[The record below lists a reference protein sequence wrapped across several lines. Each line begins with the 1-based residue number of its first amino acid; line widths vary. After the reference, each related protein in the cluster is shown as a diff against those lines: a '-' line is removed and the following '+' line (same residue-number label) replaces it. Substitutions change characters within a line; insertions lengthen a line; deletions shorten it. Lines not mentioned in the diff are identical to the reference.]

1 MSIESRLADALRATA
16 VPGTPTNAGRDAV
29 LAAAAARRHRH
40 VRVAAT
46 LAAAAS
52 VVVALGAFALLRD
65 DPTSEVR
72 TVPPVDTP
80 STDVPRTTLAPSTTA
95 VPAEPETLVAVTDRG
110 AVVVLETASGK
121 MMHTLAPRG
130 SADGASSLAR
140 TPDGAWLYYADG
152 MGCGQDAAVYR
163 VRTDGSGAPE
173 RVATGTAPAVSPDG
187 ARLAYAAPNPAD
199 DRDATAMCH
208 NTVVVRSLADGA
220 EKRFLPT
227 HDTNSFTAYGQISAI
242 DWAPDG
248 RRLVFQQ
255 GWEGEGSFILDT
267 VAHTTTRQATPV
279 GAKEIA
285 NGLVHPT
292 WHPPTGRLAA
302 VNDCC
307 YSPED
312 PPTPRITVL
321 VDPATGDTQP
331 LLDAGLDPRSL
342 DYDPTG
348 RFLLFVD
355 KQGAVF
361 VKGDGPPRRLP
372 AATGYGR
379 ASW

>member
-1 MSIESRLADALRATA
+1 MSIESRLTDALQATA
-16 VPGTPTNAGRDAV
+16 NAATPTVAGRDAV
-29 LAAAAARRHRH
+29 LAAAAARRHHRI
-40 VRVAAT
+40 RTATT

-52 VVVALGAFALLRD
+52 VAVALGAFALLRD

-72 TVPPVDTP
+72 TVPPVEA
-80 STDVPRTTLAPSTTA
+80 TDVPRTTLAPSTTA
-95 VPAEPETLVAVTDRG
+95 VPTEPETLVAVSDRG

-121 MMHTLAPRG
+121 VMHTLAPRG
-130 SADGASSLAR
+130 SADGDTTLAR
-140 TPDGAWLYYADG
+140 TPDGDWVYYADG
-152 MGCGQDAAVYR
+152 MGCGRTASVYR
-163 VRTDGSGAPE
+163 VRADGTGSPE

-187 ARLAYAAPNPAD
+187 TRLAYAAPNPAD
-199 DRDATAMCH
+199 PRDPSAMCH
-208 NTVVVRSLADGA
+208 NTIVVRTLADGA
-220 EKRFLPT
+220 EQRFLPT
-227 HDTNSFTAYGQISAI
+227 DDTNSFTAYGQVSAI

-248 RRLVFQQ
+248 RRLVYQQ

-279 GAKEIA
+279 GAKQFA

-307 YSPED
+307 YSPDD
-312 PPTPRITVL
+312 PQTPRITVL
-321 VDPATGDTQP
+321 VDPATGDSQP
-331 LLDAGLDPRSL
+331 LPEAGIDPRSL

-355 KQGAVF
+355 KQGVVF
-361 VKGDGPPRRLP
+361 VKGDGLARRLP
-372 AATGYGR
+372 AATGYAR

>member
-1 MSIESRLADALRATA
+1 MSIESRLADALRAAGT
-16 VPGTPTNAGRDAV
+16 PGTPTPAGRDAV
-29 LAAAAARRHRH
+29 LAAAAARRRT
-40 VRVAAT
+40 RTGAT
-46 LAAAAS
+46 LAVAAS
-52 VVVALGAFALLRD
+52 VVVALGAFAVLRD

-72 TVPPVDTP
+72 TVPPVDAPT
-80 STDVPRTTLAPSTTA
+80 TDVPRTTLAPSTTA
-95 VPAEPETLVAVTDRG
+95 VPTEPETVVAVSDRG

-121 MMHTLAPRG
+121 VMRTLAPRG
-130 SADGASSLAR
+130 SADGATTLAR
-140 TPDGAWLYYADG
+140 TPDGAWLYYANG
-152 MGCGQDAAVYR
+152 MGCGQVASVYR
-163 VRTDGSGAPE
+163 VQTDGTGTPE

-199 DRDATAMCH
+199 PRDPTAVCH
-208 NTVVVRSLADGA
+208 NTVVVRILADGT
-220 EKRFLPT
+220 ERRFLPT
-227 HDTNSFTAYGQISAI
+227 DDTNSFTAYGQISAI

-279 GAKEIA
+279 GAKRIA

-307 YSPED
+307 YNPDD
-312 PPTPRITVL
+312 PQTPRITVL
-321 VDPATGDTQP
+321 ADPATGDTSP
-331 LLDAGLDPRSL
+331 LLDAGFDPRSL

-348 RFLLFVD
+348 RFLVFVD

-361 VKGDGPPRRLP
+361 VKGDGPPRRLL
-372 AATGYGR
+372 AATGYAR

>member
-1 MSIESRLADALRATA
+1 MSIESRLADALRAA
-16 VPGTPTNAGRDAV
+16 GTPGAPTDAGRDAV

-40 VRVAAT
+40 VRAAT
-46 LAAAAS
+46 ALAAAAS
-52 VVVALGAFALLRD
+52 VVVALGAFAVLRD

-72 TVPPVDTP
+72 TVPPVDAPT
-80 STDVPRTTLAPSTTA
+80 TDVPRTTLAPSTTA
-95 VPAEPETLVAVTDRG
+95 VPAEPETLVAVSDRG

-121 MMHTLAPRG
+121 VMHTLAPRG

-140 TPDGAWLYYADG
+140 TPDGEWLYYANG
-152 MGCGQDAAVYR
+152 MGCGHDASVFR
-163 VRTDGSGAPE
+163 VRTDGVGAPE
-173 RVATGTAPAVSPDG
+173 RVAAGTAPAVSADG
-187 ARLAYAAPNPAD
+187 TRLAYAAPNPVD
-199 DRDATAMCH
+199 QRDPAATCH
-208 NTVVVRSLADGA
+208 SAIVVRDLAAGA
-220 EKRFLPT
+220 ETRFLPT
-227 HDTNSFTAYGQISAI
+227 DDTNSFTAYGEISAI

-279 GAKEIA
+279 GAKQIA

-307 YSPED
+307 YSPDD
-312 PPTPRITVL
+312 PQTPRIAVL

-331 LLDAGLDPRSL
+331 LPDAGIDARSL

-348 RFLLFVD
+348 RFLVFVD

-361 VKGDGPPRRLP
+361 VKGDGPLRRLP
-372 AATGYGR
+372 AATGYAR
-379 ASW
+379 AAW